1 MRLIL
6 IVCSLTI
13 LTACSAEPGSEKWC
27 AQKKEQAKSE
37 WSGSDMA
44 TYGKNCLLDGSA
56 VGSEEWCEDQSQK
69 PKGQWTADESK
80 SYAKHCII

>member
-1 MRLIL
+1 
-6 IVCSLTI
+6 
-13 LTACSAEPGSEKWC
+13 
-27 AQKKEQAKSE
+27 
-37 WSGSDMA
+37 MA